1 MVSTR
6 PTLSLPPLLSGL
18 SLSISVVPVLFK
30 LDSTARFLLRVGPW
44 YALRVGETSPFSAA
58 VLGSPTTFSADHLL
72 APLRFSSPYV
82 SWSGARRAPS
92 SPHAGPGFLVVWLSP
107 LEFERHLA
115 PGFVVTVVPGGGCFS
130 SLVAFS
136 DFMLGFRKMQRLC
149 ISPESLSQEEA
160 VVGRV
165 TTELWLFS
173 PQFDF
178 LLVFP

>member
-1 MVSTR
+1 MQ
-6 PTLSLPPLLSGL
+6 
-18 SLSISVVPVLFK
+18 VLF
-30 LDSTARFLLRVGPW
+30 V
-44 YALRVGETSPFSAA
+44 
-58 VLGSPTTFSADHLL
+58 
-72 APLRFSSPYV
+72 
-82 SWSGARRAPS
+82 
-92 SPHAGPGFLVVWLSP
+92 LVVWLCP

-115 PGFVVTVVPGGGCFS
+115 PGSVATVVPGGGCFS

-136 DFMLGFRKMQRLC
+136 DFTLGFRKMHRLC

-165 TTELWLFS
+165 TTELWLSS